1 MAIYH
6 DLVDDFSLTADV
18 DLTSGQYQFVT
29 VASTAGRVKLGT
41 GASNPYPLG
50 VLQNSPSA
58 GDPARIRWI
67 GITKMLGGANSSCP
81 ITYGRFF
88 SASGAKATATASETG
103 DVALGRWL
111 DVTIAVSTSNYGMA
125 FINCVGFGAC
135 PLSAS

>member
-18 DLTSGQYQFVT
+18 DLTAGQYQFVT

-58 GDPARIRWI
+58 GEAARIRWI
-67 GITKMLGGANSSCP
+67 GVTKLLAGANSSSP
-81 ITYGRFF
+81 ITYGRFI
-88 SASGAKATATASETG
+88 SASGAKGTATASETG

-111 DVTIAVSTSNYGMA
+111 DAAIAVSTSAYGMA
-125 FINCVGFGAC
+125 FVNCVGFGAS
-135 PLSAS
+135 PVSAS

>member
-1 MAIYH
+1 MAKYQ
-6 DLVDDFSLTADV
+6 DLVSDLTLKADV
-18 DLTSGQYQFVT
+18 DLTAGQYQFVT
-29 VASTAGRVKLGT
+29 VASTAGNVKLGT

-58 GDPARIRWI
+58 GEAARIRWI
-67 GITKMLGGANSSCP
+67 GVTQLLAGTNSTCP
-81 ITYGRFF
+81 IAYGRFI

-111 DVTIAVSTSNYGMA
+111 DTTIAVSSSNYGMA
-125 FINCVGFGAC
+125 FINCVGFGAS